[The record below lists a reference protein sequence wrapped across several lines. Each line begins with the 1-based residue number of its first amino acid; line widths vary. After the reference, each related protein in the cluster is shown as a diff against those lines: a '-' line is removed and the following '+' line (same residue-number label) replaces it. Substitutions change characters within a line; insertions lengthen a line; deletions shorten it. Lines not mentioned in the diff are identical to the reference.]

1 MADLGDFG
9 GGGQGGLAGFGAFGG
24 EGLGD
29 HDHDMGGNGGG
40 NDDGNAGGG
49 ADGNAA
55 GGNAAGAGPNIAL
68 DAATM
73 AAIAQ
78 AVVQGMT
85 AAAPLM
91 AIPAP
96 VVNMPPRA
104 TKNDVAL
111 PRIYGGGE
119 DFREFLQECHLYLA
133 ANRRMYDSG
142 FLKVSLVLSRL
153 QLGRALTWK
162 IQFQNDNSLPD
173 GTLVFPDFDDF
184 LDLLTETFDDPNLAE
199 KSYRKFE
206 ELRQDRMTA
215 DEFFSHFDLYRTRAG
230 LTGNAVEVVLINQ
243 LKRAL
248 NPRIVMGV
256 MRSSP
261 VPITYAA
268 WRRKAIEI
276 DRTEQQLD
284 HTMQSRRQARP
295 APPPAAPNRP
305 MGTGNPQPRFGP
317 TGGNQQAQQ
326 PQTRPWV
333 PQIPRPQGP
342 APQAPRAPNGPG
354 IQGPGHQFP
363 DFQGARPGTHPG
375 QGIPMDMSISL
386 ARRNRACYKC
396 GQVGHFIR
404 DCPRGRE
411 AIRAV
416 IAALEPE
423 DRLAFAEE
431 FRTLSESDFHS
442 TADDTAE
449 EFKVRAATSEV
460 PEELEDILDNADFLA
475 PQ

>member
-55 GGNAAGAGPNIAL
+55 GGNAAGAAPNIAL

-78 AVVQGMT
+78 AVVRGMT

-111 PRIYGGGE
+111 PRIYRGGE

-215 DEFFSHFDLYRTRAG
+215 DEFFSHFDLYRTHAG

-295 APPPAAPNRP
+295 TPPPAAPNRP
-305 MGTGNPQPRFGP
+305 MGTGNPQPALAPPVGTSKRSSPRHVHGYPKSHVPRVLHPKRLVPLMALESKDPDICSQTSKEPDPELTRDRESLWICPLAWLGATGPVTSAVRWAILSGTALVVERLFGP
-317 TGGNQQAQQ
+317 LLQ
-326 PQTRPWV
+326 R
-333 PQIPRPQGP
+333 
-342 APQAPRAPNGPG
+342 
-354 IQGPGHQFP
+354 
-363 DFQGARPGTHPG
+363 
-375 QGIPMDMSISL
+375 
-386 ARRNRACYKC
+386 
-396 GQVGHFIR
+396 
-404 DCPRGRE
+404 
-411 AIRAV
+411 
-416 IAALEPE
+416 
-423 DRLAFAEE
+423 
-431 FRTLSESDFHS
+431 
-442 TADDTAE
+442 
-449 EFKVRAATSEV
+449 
-460 PEELEDILDNADFLA
+460 
-475 PQ
+475 